1 MGGDREASGFSEIL
15 RGVPDSIREVALALR
30 RQVLLTLPD
39 ASEAIGG
46 GDRIR
51 MALYSI
57 GGPNNVVCGIQPTAS
72 ACKLF
77 LHGWQV
83 LVQSGFRLEG
93 SGKHARHIKLR
104 DVSELERLEVAR
116 MISIARRAVGI

>member
-1 MGGDREASGFSEIL
+1 MVSDRQVSDFPDIL
-15 RGVPDSIREVALALR
+15 GSVPDAIREVALALR
-30 RQVLLTLPD
+30 QQVLLTLPD

-57 GGPNNVVCGIQPTAS
+57 GGPNNVVCGIQPTAN

-77 LHGWQV
+77 LHGWQA
-83 LVQSGFRLEG
+83 LVQAGFRLEG

-104 DVSELERLEVAR
+104 EVSELERLEVAR
-116 MISIARRAVGI
+116 MISIARRAVGL